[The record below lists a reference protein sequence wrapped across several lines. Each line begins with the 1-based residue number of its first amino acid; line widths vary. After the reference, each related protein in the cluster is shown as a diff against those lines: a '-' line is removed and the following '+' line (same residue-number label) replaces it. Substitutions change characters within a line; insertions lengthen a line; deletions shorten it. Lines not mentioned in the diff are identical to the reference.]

1 MIYTKQNVID
11 YVNEEDVKFIRL
23 VFCSSKTVQKNISI
37 MPNQLENA
45 FEKGIAI
52 SSSHIEGFEKYGQ
65 IVLHPDPDTISLLPW
80 RPSQGRVIRM
90 FCDLTTTSGEEIVTS
105 SRRILK
111 EAIQNIKDEDI
122 YFSTEFEFYL
132 FKMDEEGQNTLIPY
146 DINID
151 FDDCDITFFFTKFF

>member
-65 IVLHPDPDTISLLPW
+65 IGDVGVVESPVCAHLPFSL
-80 RPSQGRVIRM
+80 
-90 FCDLTTTSGEEIVTS
+90 
-105 SRRILK
+105 
-111 EAIQNIKDEDI
+111 
-122 YFSTEFEFYL
+122 
-132 FKMDEEGQNTLIPY
+132 
-146 DINID
+146 
-151 FDDCDITFFFTKFF
+151 